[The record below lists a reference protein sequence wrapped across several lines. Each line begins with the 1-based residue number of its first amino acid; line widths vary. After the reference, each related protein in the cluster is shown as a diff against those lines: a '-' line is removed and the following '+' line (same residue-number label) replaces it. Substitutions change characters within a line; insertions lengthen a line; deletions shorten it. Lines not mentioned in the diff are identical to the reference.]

1 MGLSSIHE
9 RNMYTVHTRLAQ
21 LEEHVLV
28 ASYFNC
34 INYILVEEKKQCC
47 AVHDVFYLT
56 RVYFVID
63 KV

>member
-1 MGLSSIHE
+1 
-9 RNMYTVHTRLAQ
+9 MYTVHTRLAQ

-34 INYILVEEKKQCC
+34 INYILIEEKKQCC